1 MARRAKPAPSEL
13 ETLSRD
19 VAERFKDVPW
29 ELFDSKDLGASGETR
44 YMVSRIQNDLMK
56 VADKDPVQAGRIWDA
71 HVPGFVARPA
81 ELPPSEKEPA
91 PVNSIEPGR
100 SRRRRAPAEAYLDQ
114 PVQAKQDT
122 STPDI
127 VRSRGP
133 SAPENAPSSSQP
145 KAAPPSINDPDAE
158 KAKRLLE
165 GLEKQYLK
173 ADDRYHFRDRG
184 REVAFEAKDKK
195 LVTQFD
201 TPAVVTSMIDLAEA
215 RGWSSLKLN
224 GTASFKREAW
234 LQASLRGVEVTGY
247 KPGKL
252 DKARLD
258 ELRSERGSAA
268 PPNTMAQ
275 ERDRASPATAML
287 ANPQASEP
295 RVPLTA
301 AEAQFVAVMEATM
314 RKRGD
319 RPETIAKARE
329 LASDRLTKDRIHVGK
344 LVEVGSA
351 PYQDRQGERDS
362 PFVMLENDKG
372 GRSKVWGADLPRA
385 LQESGAKPGQRIAVA
400 LDGRKPVEVDVTVKD
415 GAGQT
420 IRTERQTV
428 DRNNWRVVQI
438 DNLREDARDALL
450 KQAQS
455 RTAAPVLKTFDRT
468 APSQPRPAPK
478 APARSRG
485 QERTR

>member
-1 MARRAKPAPSEL
+1 MARRPKSLPNEL

-56 VADKDPVQAGRIWDA
+56 VADKDKALAGRIWDT
-71 HVPGFVARPA
+71 HVPGFVLRPA

-114 PVQAKQDT
+114 PVQAKHDI
-122 STPDI
+122 SAPDI
-127 VRSRGP
+127 TRSRNQG
-133 SAPENAPSSSQP
+133 ATENAQSSAQP
-145 KAAPPSINDPDAE
+145 QAALPSIDDPSAE

-165 GLEKQYLK
+165 GLEKQYLR

-184 REVAFEAKDKK
+184 REVAFEAQDKK

-252 DKARLD
+252 DKTRLD
-258 ELRSERGSAA
+258 ELRAERRSASL
-268 PPNTMAQ
+268 PNTMAQ
-275 ERDRASPATAML
+275 ERDRANDTARL
-287 ANPQASEP
+287 ANPPFSEP
-295 RVPLTA
+295 RPPLTT

-314 RKRGD
+314 QKRGD

-329 LASDRLTKDRIHVGK
+329 VASDRLTNNRIHVGK

-362 PFVMLENDKG
+362 PFVTLENDKG
-372 GRSKVWGADLPRA
+372 VRSKVWGADLPRA
-385 LQESGAKPGQRIAVA
+385 LQESGAKPGQRVAVA

-438 DNLREDARDALL
+438 DKLREDARDALL
-450 KQAQS
+450 KQAQ
-455 RTAAPVLKTFDRT
+455 RQATVPVLKTFDRA
-468 APSQPRPAPK
+468 APPQPRPAPK
-478 APARSRG
+478 APARSPG

>member
-1 MARRAKPAPSEL
+1 
-13 ETLSRD
+13 
-19 VAERFKDVPW
+19 
-29 ELFDSKDLGASGETR
+29 
-44 YMVSRIQNDLMK
+44 
-56 VADKDPVQAGRIWDA
+56 
-71 HVPGFVARPA
+71 
-81 ELPPSEKEPA
+81 
-91 PVNSIEPGR
+91 
-100 SRRRRAPAEAYLDQ
+100 
-114 PVQAKQDT
+114 
-122 STPDI
+122 
-127 VRSRGP
+127 
-133 SAPENAPSSSQP
+133 
-145 KAAPPSINDPDAE
+145 
-158 KAKRLLE
+158 
-165 GLEKQYLK
+165 
-173 ADDRYHFRDRG
+173 
-184 REVAFEAKDKK
+184 
-195 LVTQFD
+195 
-201 TPAVVTSMIDLAEA
+201 
-215 RGWSSLKLN
+215 
-224 GTASFKREAW
+224 
-234 LQASLRGVEVTGY
+234 
-247 KPGKL
+247 
-252 DKARLD
+252 
-258 ELRSERGSAA
+258 
-268 PPNTMAQ
+268 
-275 ERDRASPATAML
+275 
-287 ANPQASEP
+287 
-295 RVPLTA
+295 
-301 AEAQFVAVMEATM
+301 MEATM